1 MKPSAFVCASIL
13 LAISPVVR
21 AETHQFIPSVF
32 YTTYSF
38 AHPPALRIKPGDRVV
53 TKTIDAGG
61 RRLERQDRVA
71 PAARTRRPGRSSSK
85 APSRAT

>member
-1 MKPSAFVCASIL
+1 MLCVCASIL

-21 AETHQFIPSVF
+21 AETHQFIPTVF

-61 RRLERQDRVA
+61 ARLERKDRGQRRQS
-71 PAARTRRPGRSSSK
+71 ARPDRSMSK